1 MRRYRVDR
9 EELSE
14 FLARQV
20 RLVESLPAEAAA
32 AAADGYGDG
41 LDEAEREAVWLAA
54 GIATFI
60 GQAIADEPE
69 RFIVAARERCAA

>member
-32 AAADGYGDG
+32 ADGYGDG
-41 LDEAEREAVWLAA
+41 LDDAEREAVWLAA

-60 GQAIADEPE
+60 GHAIADEPE
-69 RFIVAARERCAA
+69 RFIVAARKRCAA

>member
-1 MRRYRVDR
+1 VRRYRVDR

-32 AAADGYGDG
+32 AAADGYG